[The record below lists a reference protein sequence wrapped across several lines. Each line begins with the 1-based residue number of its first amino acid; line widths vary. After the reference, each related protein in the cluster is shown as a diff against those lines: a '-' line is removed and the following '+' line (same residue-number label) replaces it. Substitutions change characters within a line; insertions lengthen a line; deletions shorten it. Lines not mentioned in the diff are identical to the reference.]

1 MGKITWELRRVTAR
15 SSGEVVG
22 KEYVPVLH
30 VELPVKRKEPGKARI
45 LRLDVDPLGK
55 YGGREKLFI
64 YAVVEVEE

>member
-30 VELPVKRKEPGKARI
+30 VELPVKRVEPGRARI

-55 YGGREKLFI
+55 YGGREKLFV